1 MSVQKSAIYEYDFAV
16 DGGAI
21 GTRDLRLVG
30 GDANPPPGS
39 FIESKNVMLDVLTV
53 PVGATAT
60 IGLQLDTAGD
70 VQAAV
75 AISGAPWSTLGLKD
89 PSIEAPLKDPGGGPV
104 QMVTAVAALTAGK
117 FRVYLSYLTTS

>member
-21 GTRDLRLVG
+21 STISLRLVG
-30 GDANPPPGS
+30 GDAHPPAGS
-39 FIESKNVMLDVLTV
+39 IIEGKNVALDVLTI

-60 IGLQLDTAGD
+60 IGMQLVAAGD
-70 VQAAV
+70 VQTAA

-89 PSIEAPLKDPGGGPV
+89 PSIEAPLKIVTEGPV
-104 QMVTAVAALTAGK
+104 KAVIGTAALTAGK
-117 FRVYLSYLTTS
+117 FRVYVSYTSVL